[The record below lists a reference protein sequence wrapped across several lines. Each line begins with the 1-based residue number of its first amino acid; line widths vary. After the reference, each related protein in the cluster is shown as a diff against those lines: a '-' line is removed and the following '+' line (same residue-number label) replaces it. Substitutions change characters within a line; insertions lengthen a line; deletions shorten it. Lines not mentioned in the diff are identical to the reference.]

1 MSVSIN
7 NLFNYSRSL
16 PVPFDTMTNKKVKVA
31 SMYGAK
37 TESTLCGSVIK
48 AVHAM
53 CRCMNGTGEGAV
65 GQIDTNKSVAEY
77 KSSVGPDAYHL
88 VVFDAA
94 SGSAL
99 ASVYDKNTELIEQ
112 YVAHP
117 SQRDGAA
124 IFFALMPF
132 LMSDAEF
139 DETFQEYYDQ
149 FIAGYPDMAKATE
162 SMAILCD
169 NAYRRIK
176 DDTCPAHINITVDKS
191 GNLMRVS
198 QGQLDSG
205 SFVPTSVTAGEFT
218 IFAKTGPAVI
228 KKAGVVVEH
237 TDFVGKYPLTP
248 GRTLS
253 ALELSLIPKLPE
265 WYIIP
270 PEVVDIC
277 KHAQKTTGRPMQMR
291 NFLLRG
297 PAGTGKTMG
306 AKAIA
311 AGLGLPYMKYT
322 CSANTEIFDF
332 TGMIFPE
339 TDAVSTGSSELD
351 REREILKS
359 MGGISYANVAKLMRL
374 PDLDDMDYDPAGV
387 YQALTG
393 VENLAA
399 TVQDCMSVV
408 LEKVTEK
415 VQALSKRAE
424 NRQSSGQNYTYVET
438 DFVKALKHGYLVEVQ
453 EPSTIIQ
460 PGVLVGLN
468 SLLEQEGSITL
479 PTGEIIRRHPDTVV
493 IVTTNVSYEGCR
505 SMNQS
510 VVDRMSL
517 VKDIELP
524 EPEVMVQRAMAVTGC
539 ADEYENLAAA
549 AKKFYVQERKES
561 KLQKALEAALKM
573 VNELKT
579 KVAALTAELAEHKSV
594 RGQLRTVDLEKENG
608 ELRGKLRKYED
619 VISRHNLWSYF
630 SQHRR
635 SEIDRGESR

>member
-277 KHAQKTTGRPMQMR
+277 KHAQKTTGRTMQMR

-339 TDAVSTGSSELD
+339 TDAVSTGSLELD

-505 SMNQS
+505 QMNQS

-517 VKDIELP
+517 VKDIDLP

-539 ADEYENLAAA
+539 ADEYLVSQM
-549 AKKFYVQERKES
+549 VQVVNDMVDYCRKNS
-561 KLQKALEAALKM
+561 ITDGACGMRSLI
-573 VNELKT
+573 
-579 KVAALTAELAEHKSV
+579 
-594 RGQLRTVDLEKENG
+594 DW
-608 ELRGKLRKYED
+608 
-619 VISRHNLWSYF
+619 VISA
-630 SQHRR
+630 
-635 SEIDRGESR
+635 EISGDPYLSAKYTVISKATADEEDREALITTILDPMFAPKRKRTSA

>member
-16 PVPFDTMTNKKVKVA
+16 PVPFDTMTNKRVKVA

-132 LMSDAEF
+132 LMSDVEF

-399 TVQDCMSVV
+399 TVQDCMGVV

-539 ADEYENLAAA
+539 ADEYLVSQM
-549 AKKFYVQERKES
+549 VQVVNDMADYCRKNS
-561 KLQKALEAALKM
+561 ITDGACGMRSLI
-573 VNELKT
+573 
-579 KVAALTAELAEHKSV
+579 
-594 RGQLRTVDLEKENG
+594 DW
-608 ELRGKLRKYED
+608 
-619 VISRHNLWSYF
+619 VISA
-630 SQHRR
+630 
-635 SEIDRGESR
+635 EISGDPYLSAKYTVISKATADEEDREALITTILDPMFAPKRKRTSA

>member
-77 KSSVGPDAYHL
+77 KSSIGPDAYHL

-139 DETFQEYYDQ
+139 DETFQAYYDQ

-339 TDAVSTGSSELD
+339 TDAVSTGSPELD

-359 MGGISYANVAKLMRL
+359 MGGISYANVAKLMRF

-424 NRQSSGQNYTYVET
+424 TRQSSGQNYTYVET

-505 SMNQS
+505 QMNQS

-539 ADEYENLAAA
+539 ADEYLVSQM
-549 AKKFYVQERKES
+549 VQVVNDMADYCRKNS
-561 KLQKALEAALKM
+561 ITDGACGMRSLI
-573 VNELKT
+573 
-579 KVAALTAELAEHKSV
+579 
-594 RGQLRTVDLEKENG
+594 DW
-608 ELRGKLRKYED
+608 
-619 VISRHNLWSYF
+619 VISA
-630 SQHRR
+630 
-635 SEIDRGESR
+635 EISGDPYLSAKYTVISKATADEEDREALITTILDPMFAPKRKRTSA

>member
-132 LMSDAEF
+132 LMSDVEF

-339 TDAVSTGSSELD
+339 TDAVSTGSPELD

-359 MGGISYANVAKLMRL
+359 MGGISYANVAKLMRF

-539 ADEYENLAAA
+539 ADEYLVSQM
-549 AKKFYVQERKES
+549 VQVVNDMADYCRKNS
-561 KLQKALEAALKM
+561 ITDGACGMRSLI
-573 VNELKT
+573 
-579 KVAALTAELAEHKSV
+579 
-594 RGQLRTVDLEKENG
+594 DW
-608 ELRGKLRKYED
+608 
-619 VISRHNLWSYF
+619 VISA
-630 SQHRR
+630 
-635 SEIDRGESR
+635 EISGDPYLSAKYTVISKATADEEDREALITTILDPMFAPKRKRTTA

>member
-132 LMSDAEF
+132 LMSDVEF

-253 ALELSLIPKLPE
+253 ALEQSLIPKLPE

-359 MGGISYANVAKLMRL
+359 MGGISYANVAKLLRL

-505 SMNQS
+505 QMNQS

-539 ADEYENLAAA
+539 ADEYLVSQM
-549 AKKFYVQERKES
+549 VQVVNDMADYCRKNS
-561 KLQKALEAALKM
+561 ITDGACGMRSLI
-573 VNELKT
+573 
-579 KVAALTAELAEHKSV
+579 
-594 RGQLRTVDLEKENG
+594 DW
-608 ELRGKLRKYED
+608 
-619 VISRHNLWSYF
+619 VISA
-630 SQHRR
+630 
-635 SEIDRGESR
+635 EISGDPYLSAKYTVISKATADEEDREALITTILDPMFAPKRKRTSA

>member
-228 KKAGVVVEH
+228 KKAGIVVEH

-339 TDAVSTGSSELD
+339 TDAVSTGSPELD

-539 ADEYENLAAA
+539 ADEYMVSQM
-549 AKKFYVQERKES
+549 VQVVNDMADYCRKNS
-561 KLQKALEAALKM
+561 ITDGACGMRSLI
-573 VNELKT
+573 
-579 KVAALTAELAEHKSV
+579 
-594 RGQLRTVDLEKENG
+594 DW
-608 ELRGKLRKYED
+608 
-619 VISRHNLWSYF
+619 VISA
-630 SQHRR
+630 
-635 SEIDRGESR
+635 EISGDPYLSAKYTVISKATADEEDREALITTILDPMFAPKRKRTSA

>member
-339 TDAVSTGSSELD
+339 TDAVSTGSPELD

-393 VENLAA
+393 GENLAA

-453 EPSTIIQ
+453 EPSTVIQ

-539 ADEYENLAAA
+539 ADEYLVSQM
-549 AKKFYVQERKES
+549 VQVVNDMADYCRKNS
-561 KLQKALEAALKM
+561 ITDGACGMRSLI
-573 VNELKT
+573 
-579 KVAALTAELAEHKSV
+579 
-594 RGQLRTVDLEKENG
+594 DW
-608 ELRGKLRKYED
+608 
-619 VISRHNLWSYF
+619 VISA
-630 SQHRR
+630 
-635 SEIDRGESR
+635 EISGDPYLSAKYTVISKATADEEDREALITTILDPMFAPKRKRTSA